1 MSRVGRWRGSDRT
14 RAGRLLWQRFL
25 LVLLVALGGGLVV
38 AAAPAAQAQA
48 DESLEREL
56 AERYAPVIEI
66 KRQAD
71 ECDDEG
77 EPYAPMPVEV
87 ILDNPQVA
95 LRQVG
100 RNDPVVMRA
109 PGAADLFGL
118 GEGFYLDFPGDSL
131 SPGCI
136 YEKDFDRYTEGV
148 EPAVYAR
155 VSVEPHEPDEGDDAG
170 DGADV
175 YVQYWFWWYY
185 NDWNNTHES
194 DWEGIVLRFDAPTV
208 EQALADGPAEVGY
221 AQHEGGERAGWD
233 DAKLDRDGDRPVV
246 HSSRGSH
253 ASYFGSALYLGRS
266 ASEGFGCDETSG
278 PSDRLRPDVIV
289 LPDTV
294 ESADDPFAWL
304 GFEGRWGERQS
315 GPFNGPTGPTEKERW
330 DEPAEWFDELRDA
343 SVVVPAG
350 DSQAR
355 FIVDVFCGAV
365 EGGSSLLI
373 VATTSPVALVVAVA
387 ALVLGLRALARRT
400 VWTPVPATPL
410 RRARRAGQAFRGA
423 FDEYRGAPL
432 GFAVLAAVYVP
443 TSFVVG
449 LLAVLLQQIPIVS

>member
-14 RAGRLLWQRFL
+14 RAGRLFWQRFL

-175 YVQYWFWWYY
+175 Y
-185 NDWNNTHES
+185 
-194 DWEGIVLRFDAPTV
+194 
-208 EQALADGPAEVGY
+208 
-221 AQHEGGERAGWD
+221 
-233 DAKLDRDGDRPVV
+233 
-246 HSSRGSH
+246 
-253 ASYFGSALYLGRS
+253 
-266 ASEGFGCDETSG
+266 
-278 PSDRLRPDVIV
+278 
-289 LPDTV
+289 
-294 ESADDPFAWL
+294 
-304 GFEGRWGERQS
+304 
-315 GPFNGPTGPTEKERW
+315 
-330 DEPAEWFDELRDA
+330 
-343 SVVVPAG
+343 
-350 DSQAR
+350 
-355 FIVDVFCGAV
+355 
-365 EGGSSLLI
+365 
-373 VATTSPVALVVAVA
+373 
-387 ALVLGLRALARRT
+387 
-400 VWTPVPATPL
+400 
-410 RRARRAGQAFRGA
+410 
-423 FDEYRGAPL
+423 
-432 GFAVLAAVYVP
+432 
-443 TSFVVG
+443 
-449 LLAVLLQQIPIVS
+449 